1 MSSSSIKKRIKLIL
15 IGIAVAILIL
25 LFLGSLPQKLRSTI
39 PNGGGQVYVTAPGRG
54 LFFFALITGRL
65 SDISGHIQYKIIKNK
80 KSYLVYEEDAGR
92 FWEGDLM
99 LQNIIWHPDGKTF
112 DVTYFVDGGPSTY
125 IRIGENTMTFRLKDT
140 PPFAQLEREKRD

>member
-15 IGIAVAILIL
+15 IGVAVAVLIL
-25 LFLGSLPQKLRSTI
+25 LLLGSLPQKLRSTI
-39 PNGGGQVYVTAPGRG
+39 PNGGGQIYVTAPGRG

-65 SDISGHIQYKIIKNK
+65 GDISGHIQYKIIKNK

-92 FWEGDLM
+92 FWEGDLI

-112 DVTYFVDGGPSTY
+112 DVKYFVDGGPSTY